1 MKVIKAGGRKMQ
13 KILERDV
20 NSKKRIKEKVGKIIE
35 DVRIFGDEAIL
46 KYTRKFDRVKLSAK
60 QLKVSETEISGAFQN
75 IDPQFVST
83 LKTII
88 DNVTKFYTKQI
99 KKSWKIKGE
108 EDISLGEKITPLEKV
123 GIYIPAGT
131 APLISTV
138 YMTVIPAKIAG
149 VEKIILTAPPN
160 KYASVDPY
168 ILVVANLLKVD
179 VIYKIGGAQAIAA
192 MAFGTRTVPRVDKI
206 VGPGNIY
213 VTEAKRQ
220 VYGYVDLDMLAGPSE
235 IVVLANDLS
244 HFEFIACDLEA
255 QLEHIGG
262 LSILVTTSKKLARA
276 MKKRL
281 SAGYIVVA
289 KNLQEATEL
298 INRIAPE
305 HLEIIMKNPR
315 KTLKKIKNA
324 GAIFLGPYSPVVLG
338 DYAAGPSHVLP
349 TTGTA
354 RFSSGLSI
362 NDFVK
367 RSHVIF
373 YTKKALEKIRGPIE
387 KIAELEGLNK
397 HIQSIKARF
406 D

>member
-235 IVVLANDLS
+235 IVVLANDFS

-281 SAGYIVVA
+281 SSGYIVVA

-324 GAIFLGPYSPVVLG
+324 GAIFLGPYSPVALG

>member
-20 NSKKRIKEKVGKIIE
+20 NSKKRIKEKVEKIIE
-35 DVRIFGDEAIL
+35 DVRIFGDEAIV

-60 QLKVSETEISGAFQN
+60 QLKVSEAEISGAFQN

-99 KKSWKIKGE
+99 KRSWKIKGE

-131 APLISTV
+131 APLISSV

-192 MAFGTRTVPRVDKI
+192 MAFGTKTVPRVDKI

-235 IVVLANDLS
+235 IVVLANDFS

-324 GAIFLGPYSPVVLG
+324 GAIFLGPYSPVALG

>member
-20 NSKKRIKEKVGKIIE
+20 NSKKRIKEKVEKIIE

-99 KKSWKIKGE
+99 KRSWKIKGE

-123 GIYIPAGT
+123 GISVPAGT

-138 YMTVIPAKIAG
+138 YMTVIPAKVAG
-149 VEKIILTAPPN
+149 VEKVILSAPPN
-160 KYASVDPY
+160 KYGSVDPY
-168 ILVVANLLKVD
+168 ILAVANLLKVD
-179 VIYKIGGAQAIAA
+179 AIYKVGGAQAIAA
-192 MAFGTRTVPRVDKI
+192 LAFGTKTVPRVDKI

-235 IVVLANDLS
+235 IVVLANDFS

-281 SAGYIVVA
+281 SSGYIVVA

-324 GAIFLGPYSPVVLG
+324 GAIFLGPYSPVALG

-373 YTKKALEKIRGPIE
+373 YTKKALEKIKGPIE

>member
-20 NSKKRIKEKVGKIIE
+20 NSKKRIKEKVEKIIE

-60 QLKVSETEISGAFQN
+60 QLKVSEAEISGAFQN

-99 KKSWKIKGE
+99 KRSWKIKGE

-131 APLISTV
+131 APLISSV

-192 MAFGTRTVPRVDKI
+192 MAFGTKTVPRVDKI

-235 IVVLANDLS
+235 IVVLASDFS

-281 SAGYIVVA
+281 SAGYIVVT

-324 GAIFLGPYSPVVLG
+324 GAIFLGPYSPVALG